1 MKRTNLKN
9 KDEDTNQTN
18 ITDKE
23 KKEKIIEIQMKMY

>member
-18 ITDKE
+18 ITDDKE
-23 KKEKIIEIQMKMY
+23 KKQINL